1 MYAESYIL
9 ARLTNR
15 NVDKDISSMRTG
27 GNIDKDVSST
37 WKDMDVDRYDSGR
50 WKLNPEEV
58 CDRLEG
64 LGLSQ
69 NDLAREVG
77 VSSGYL
83 SRLMNGTRCPSART
97 CRLLEGGTRL
107 PGLRR
112 PVHPG
117 ALSRSCL
124 KDLN

>member
-37 WKDMDVDRYDSGR
+37 WKDMGIDRYDFGR
-50 WKLNPEEV
+50 WKLNPGEV
-58 CDRLEG
+58 WDRLEG
-64 LGLSQ
+64 LDLSQ
-69 NDLAREVG
+69 NDLARKVG

-97 CRLLEGGTRL
+97 CRLLEEALGCQEFEGLFTR
-107 PGLRR
+107 
-112 PVHPG
+112 
-117 ALSRSCL
+117 AL
-124 KDLN
+124 